1 MFETFSRSWKITKLS
16 FDVIMKDKELLL
28 FPLLAGIFSILF
40 IVTMLFPS
48 IVTSFMKG
56 SGPESYGITEYLIF
70 FITYL
75 GLAFIATFFNVCV
88 VYTTKIR
95 FEGGNATFWESINF
109 ARSKITLILTWSII
123 VATVGLIL
131 RLIDNIA
138 ERAGETGRLVLNI
151 LTSILGMIW
160 SIITIFVVPAMVY
173 HNLKPLDAI
182 KQSIKTL
189 KRTWGESLI
198 RYFGLGTIEF
208 LFFLLGIIVTFIL
221 FFVLAGLGPI
231 GIIITIVTA
240 VLYFL
245 GVILVFNV
253 ANTIFNTALY
263 VYADTGK
270 IPEGYSQEI
279 MQNAFKPGEKGNLR
293 PPSVQDI

>member
-1 MFETFSRSWKITKLS
+1 MFETFSRSWEITKMS
-16 FDVIMKDKELLL
+16 FNVIKKDKELLL
-28 FPLLAGIFSILF
+28 FPLLAGIFSIIF

-48 IVTSFMKG
+48 IVVSFMG
-56 SGPESYGITEYLIF
+56 GRGPESYGIIEYLLF

-95 FEGGNATFWESINF
+95 FEGGNATFWDSINF
-109 ARSKITLILTWSII
+109 ARSKISVILTWSII

-138 ERAGETGRLVLNI
+138 ERAGESGRIVLNI
-151 LTSILGMIW
+151 LTSILGMMW

-173 HNLKPLDAI
+173 DNLRPMGAI
-182 KQSIKTL
+182 KKSVQTL

-198 RYFGLGTIEF
+198 RYFGLGLIQF
-208 LFFLLGIIVTFIL
+208 LFFLLGIIVTVTL
-221 FFVLAGLGPI
+221 LFVLAGVGPI
-231 GIIITIVTA
+231 GIIITIA
-240 VLYFL
+240 IAGLYFL

-263 VYADTGK
+263 VYADSGK
-270 IPEGYSQEI
+270 IPEGYNKEI
-279 MQNAFKPGEKGNLR
+279 MQNAFKPGGKGNLR
-293 PPSVQDI
+293 SPTFRDI

>member
-1 MFETFSRSWKITKLS
+1 M
-16 FDVIMKDKELLL
+16 
-28 FPLLAGIFSILF
+28 
-40 IVTMLFPS
+40 
-48 IVTSFMKG
+48 
-56 SGPESYGITEYLIF
+56 
-70 FITYL
+70 
-75 GLAFIATFFNVCV
+75 
-88 VYTTKIR
+88 
-95 FEGGNATFWESINF
+95 ESINF
-109 ARSKITLILTWSII
+109 ARSKISLIFTWSII

-131 RLIDNIA
+131 RLIDTIA
-138 ERAGETGRLVLNI
+138 ERAGGPGRLVLNI
-151 LTSILGMIW
+151 LTSILGIMW

-173 HNLKPLDAI
+173 HNLRPMDAI
-182 KQSIKTL
+182 KRSIETL

-221 FFVLAGLGPI
+221 FSILAGLGSI
-231 GIIITIVTA
+231 GVIITIIIS

-279 MQNAFKPGEKGNLR
+279 VQNAFKPGGKKKYTTFLR
-293 PPSVQDI
+293 P

>member
-40 IVTMLFPS
+40 MVAMLFPS
-48 IVTSFMKG
+48 IITSFMKG
-56 SGPESYGITEYLIF
+56 QGQSYGITEYLIF

-95 FEGGNATFWESINF
+95 FEGGNATFWESMNF
-109 ARSKITLILTWSII
+109 ARSRMTLILTWSII

-131 RLIDNIA
+131 RLIDNLA
-138 ERAGETGRLVLNI
+138 ERAGESGRLVLNI
-151 LTSILGMIW
+151 ITSFLGMMW
-160 SIITIFVVPAMVY
+160 SIITIFVVPGMVY
-173 HNLKPLDAI
+173 HNLKPMDAI
-182 KQSIKTL
+182 KRSIKTL
-189 KRTWGESLI
+189 KATWGESLI
-198 RYFGLGTIEF
+198 RYFGLGMIEF
-208 LFFLLGIIVTFIL
+208 LFFLSGIIVMFIL
-221 FFVLAGLGPI
+221 FFVLAGLGTP
-231 GIIITIVTA
+231 GIIVTIVIA

-270 IPEGYSQEI
+270 IPEGFSQEI
-279 MQNAFKPGEKGNLR
+279 MQNAFKPGEKRNF
-293 PPSVQDI
+293 

>member
-40 IVTMLFPS
+40 MVAMLFPS
-48 IVTSFMKG
+48 IITSFLKDQG
-56 SGPESYGITEYLIF
+56 QPYGITEYLIF

-88 VYTTKIR
+88 IYTTKIR
-95 FEGGNATFWESINF
+95 FEGGNATFWESMNF
-109 ARSKITLILTWSII
+109 ARSRMTLILTWSII

-131 RLIDNIA
+131 RLIDNLA
-138 ERAGETGRLVLNI
+138 ERAGESGRLVLNI
-151 LTSILGMIW
+151 ITSFLGMMW
-160 SIITIFVVPAMVY
+160 SIITIFVVPGMVY
-173 HNLKPLDAI
+173 HNLKPMDAI
-182 KQSIKTL
+182 KRSIKTL
-189 KRTWGESLI
+189 KATWGESLI
-198 RYFGLGTIEF
+198 RYFGLGMIEF

-221 FFVLAGLGPI
+221 FFVLAGLGTT
-231 GIIITIVTA
+231 GIIAAIVIA

-270 IPEGYSQEI
+270 IPEGFSQEI
-279 MQNAFKPGEKGNLR
+279 MQNAFKPGEKRNF
-293 PPSVQDI
+293 

>member
-1 MFETFSRSWKITKLS
+1 
-16 FDVIMKDKELLL
+16 VIKKDKELLL

-40 IVTMLFPS
+40 ILTMLFPS
-48 IVTSFMKG
+48 IITSFMKG
-56 SGPESYGITEYLIF
+56 IGPESYGIMEYLLI

-109 ARSKITLILTWSII
+109 ARSRIGLIFVWSVIA
-123 VATVGLIL
+123 ATVGLIL
-131 RLIDNIA
+131 RLIDSIA
-138 ERAGETGRLVLNI
+138 ERAGQSGRMVLNI
-151 LTSILGMIW
+151 LTSILGMMW

-173 HNLKPLDAI
+173 HNLRPLDAI
-182 KQSIKTL
+182 KKSVETL

-198 RYFGLGTIEF
+198 RYFGLGLIQF
-208 LFFLLGIIVTFIL
+208 LFFLLGIIAMFLLL
-221 FFVLAGLGPI
+221 FLLGGLGPL
-231 GIIITIVTA
+231 GIITAIAIA

-253 ANTIFNTALY
+253 ANTVFNTALY

-270 IPEGYSQEI
+270 IPEGYRRETL
-279 MQNAFKPGEKGNLR
+279 QNAFRPREMRNIR
-293 PPSVQDI
+293 PPTFHNI

>member
-40 IVTMLFPS
+40 MVAMLFPS
-48 IVTSFMKG
+48 IITSFMKG
-56 SGPESYGITEYLIF
+56 LGQSYGITEYLIF

-95 FEGGNATFWESINF
+95 FEGGNATFWESMNF
-109 ARSKITLILTWSII
+109 ARSRITLILTWSII

-131 RLIDNIA
+131 RLIDNLA
-138 ERAGETGRLVLNI
+138 ERAGESGRLVLNI
-151 LTSILGMIW
+151 ITSFLGMMW
-160 SIITIFVVPAMVY
+160 SIITIFVVPGMVY
-173 HNLKPLDAI
+173 HNLKPMDAI
-182 KQSIKTL
+182 KRSIKTL
-189 KRTWGESLI
+189 KATWGESLI
-198 RYFGLGTIEF
+198 RYFGLGMIEF
-208 LFFLLGIIVTFIL
+208 LFFLSGIIVTFIL
-221 FFVLAGLGPI
+221 FFVLAGLGTP
-231 GIIITIVTA
+231 GIIVTIVIA

-270 IPEGYSQEI
+270 IPEGFSQEI
-279 MQNAFKPGEKGNLR
+279 MQNAFKPGE
-293 PPSVQDI
+293 